1 VGIRFAAA
9 VVLLAGSAPVGLSAR
24 LAPVG
29 GVSANGT
36 FSGSAVVAH
45 RAATMQWKVRASGL
59 SGKPTQIS
67 IRLGKVSLPLCVSC
81 GAKLSGATLLQP
93 SIWHQV
99 ELGRGT
105 LVVATKARPGGE
117 LRGAIRRR

>member
-1 VGIRFAAA
+1 MSFRFAAA

-29 GVSANGT
+29 GASATGA
-36 FSGSAVVAH
+36 FSGTAVVAH

-67 IRLGKVSLPLCVSC
+67 LRVGKTSLPLCVSC
-81 GAKLSGATLLQP
+81 GTKLSGATLLQP
-93 SIWHQV
+93 SVWYQV
-99 ELGRGT
+99 ELGRAT
-105 LVVATKARPGGE
+105 LVVATHAHPAGE